1 MNLSEKAAY
10 LDGLSDGLGLKKD
23 GKMGSFW
30 TALNGLLGDMAHQ
43 IEELKTSHDELG
55 DLVDDL
61 SDELDA
67 LEEYGF
73 DMEPIDEE
81 DDWEDE
87 DGDEDEDDTDD
98 DDVIRFNSRD
108 GILKPGQ
115 KPSPY
120 DDEEMHDFYEE
131 EEEPEGDKDDPSQL
145 LPLDKL
151 SYNGVL
157 YDVIC
162 PSCGEEITLDE
173 ELLRQGSTV
182 CPICGELLEFDMS
195 EDSGEDDAEDDET
208 EADEDEPLEPI
219 VPRLDPDKD

>member
-30 TALNGLLGDMAHQ
+30 TALNGLLVDMAHQ

-87 DGDEDEDDTDD
+87 DGDGDEDDTDD

-131 EEEPEGDKDDPSQL
+131 EEEPESGEDDPTQL

-195 EDSGEDDAEDDET
+195 EDSGESETEDDET

-219 VPRLDPDKD
+219 VPKLDPDKD